1 MTKNR
6 YKFTF
11 GDKAFT
17 LTLAKDNLLMEEV
30 ERLANDKYAALK
42 QKLPQAD
49 TETLAIVLAINS
61 LTVQLEREKAFAALE
76 KELADLKANRQPV
89 VRLDQTSLFEDE

>member
-30 ERLANDKYAALK
+30 ERLAKSKYEALK

-61 LTVQLEREKAFAALE
+61 LTVQLEREKAFAELE
-76 KELADLKANRQPV
+76 RELAELKAGQAPEIRM
-89 VRLDQTSLFEDE
+89 DQTSLFEDE

>member
-30 ERLANDKYAALK
+30 ERLAKSKYEALK

-61 LTVQLEREKAFAALE
+61 LTVQLEREKAFAELE
-76 KELADLKANRQPV
+76 RELAELKASQAPEIRM
-89 VRLDQTSLFEDE
+89 DQTSLFEDE